1 VKRAVLSLALLLC
14 LEAAAADRLAGH
26 AANVAGLTASGLSSG
41 GYMAIQLQVTHSSRV
56 TGVAALAAGPY
67 YCAQGSLWTAY
78 YNCATPGTWSPLPD
92 VATLKAE
99 TERFARE
106 GRIDPTANLAA
117 ARVWLL
123 SGSQDRTVERPVVEA
138 AAQFYAAFGAKN
150 IPVHRRRSGHAMVT
164 VNAGAAC
171 GSSEPPFIVDCDYDA
186 AGALLAHLLGPLKPA
201 AEKESGR
208 LVAFDQKPF
217 AEGNAHALSLADA
230 GYAYVPA
237 ACAVERCSVHVALHG
252 CRQSAD
258 AVGERF
264 VRDAGYNRWAD
275 TNRLIVLYPQ
285 TIARF
290 GPAYSGGRWS
300 YAYNPRGCWD
310 WWGYTGAQYAT
321 KAAPQIRAVMA
332 MVERLGAPRQ

>member
-1 VKRAVLSLALLLC
+1 MRTLFLLAALFAAP
-14 LEAAAADRLAGH
+14 AAAADRLAGYH
-26 AANVAGLTASGLSSG
+26 ADTKALTVSGLSSG
-41 GYMAIQLQVTHSSRV
+41 GYMAIQVQVAHSARV
-56 TGVAALAAGPY
+56 AGAAAIAAGPY
-67 YCAQGSLWTAY
+67 YCAQGSVWTAY

-92 VATLKAE
+92 IATLKAE

-106 GRIDPTANLAA
+106 GRIDPTSHLAA
-117 ARVWLL
+117 ARVWFLT
-123 SGSQDRTVERPVVEA
+123 GAQDRTVERPVVEA
-138 AAQFYAAFGAKN
+138 AAQFYAAFGVKN

-164 VNAGAAC
+164 MNAGSAC

-201 AEKESGR
+201 AAKESGR
-208 LVAFDQKPF
+208 LLAFDQKPF
-217 AEGNAHALSLADA
+217 AGGNAHALSLADT

-237 ACAVERCSVHVALHG
+237 ACTGERCNVHVAFHG
-252 CRQSAD
+252 CRQGAE

-285 TIARF
+285 AIARF
-290 GPAYSGGRWS
+290 GLGFSGGRLS

-310 WWGYTGAQYAT
+310 WWGYTSAQYAT

-332 MVERLGAPRQ
+332 MVERLGAPRP